1 MLQLIARETSSILT
15 AQEAKAATRKMSVVI
30 LFILYDLCFLWVK
43 FYLVCVSMTNS
54 WNHKA

>member
-43 FYLVCVSMTNS
+43 FYLVCVCVDDE
-54 WNHKA
+54 